1 MVKIALIQLE
11 SAGSKENNLAK
22 HQEAIVKASKQGAQI
37 VCLQELFL
45 TDYFCNEEKVE
56 HFDLAEKI
64 PGKSSDQISQLAR
77 ANRIVLIASQFEKR
91 GPGLFHN
98 TTLVYNEE
106 GNILGKYRKMHIPED
121 PGFHEKFYFTEG
133 DLGYVAIETSYG
145 KIGVLICWD
154 QWFPEAVRLTA
165 LQGAKIIFFPTAIG
179 WLPEEKERLGFSQHN
194 AWETVQKGH
203 GVANG
208 CFIAAVNRVGNEK
221 GTQFWGQS
229 FVSNPYGEIIAKA
242 SPDNEEILI
251 CEVDLKEIDDFRK
264 IWPFYRD
271 RRLDSYTKI
280 TKRWIDA

>member
-208 CFIAAVNRVGNEK
+208 CFIAAVNRVGKEK

>member
-22 HQEAIVKASKQGAQI
+22 HKEAIVKASKQGAQI

-64 PGKSSDQISQLAR
+64 PGKSSDQISQLAK

-98 TTLVYNEE
+98 TTIVYNEE

-208 CFIAAVNRVGNEK
+208 CFIAAVNRVGKEK
-221 GTQFWGQS
+221 ETQFWGQS

>member
-98 TTLVYNEE
+98 TTIVYNEE

>member
-98 TTLVYNEE
+98 TTIVYNEE

-208 CFIAAVNRVGNEK
+208 CFIAAVNRVGKEK

>member
-22 HQEAIVKASKQGAQI
+22 HKEAIVKASKQGAQI

-64 PGKSSDQISQLAR
+64 PGKSSDQISQLAK

-98 TTLVYNEE
+98 TTIVYNEE

-208 CFIAAVNRVGNEK
+208 CFIAAVNRVGKEK